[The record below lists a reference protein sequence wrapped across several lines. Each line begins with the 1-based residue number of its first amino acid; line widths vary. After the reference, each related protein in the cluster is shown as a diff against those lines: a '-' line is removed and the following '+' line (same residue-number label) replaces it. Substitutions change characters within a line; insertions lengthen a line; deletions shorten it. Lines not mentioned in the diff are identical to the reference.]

1 MKEEDSF
8 NQPLDPAQPA
18 LFQNW
23 GVLISAAVIVLG
35 LLILLINLPGHSV
48 VAARQ
53 TIPLVIQDGLI
64 VKGNGPELYVFKR
77 YTLHRLLEPSAEQQR
92 QARPMPDDF
101 LSGYRQGEPLDRNGQ
116 PVASALVAKKFPVR
130 QAAVKPPL
138 QVPGLSF
145 LALSL
150 LGSVMGIIILLGALW
165 LCRPAGNT
173 RMPEAV
179 PAGDYLQQAADY
191 AGRIEQLLKAR
202 PGRQAHELLV
212 QVRRWRVTVENLVK
226 HISQLRQDELIW
238 RDLARTPEIMAGL
251 EQQLAAETNPSLRLQ
266 LEQALARRRSQLATL
281 EQLQAT
287 ISQAEIQ
294 VEATLAL
301 LGTLYSQLL
310 AQQSTWQVSD
320 YSALLR
326 DIDEQ
331 VHRLQDYLGA
341 LEEVKTGKTR
351 WL

>member
-1 MKEEDSF
+1 
-8 NQPLDPAQPA
+8 
-18 LFQNW
+18 
-23 GVLISAAVIVLG
+23 
-35 LLILLINLPGHSV
+35 
-48 VAARQ
+48 
-53 TIPLVIQDGLI
+53 
-64 VKGNGPELYVFKR
+64 
-77 YTLHRLLEPSAEQQR
+77 
-92 QARPMPDDF
+92 
-101 LSGYRQGEPLDRNGQ
+101 
-116 PVASALVAKKFPVR
+116 
-130 QAAVKPPL
+130 
-138 QVPGLSF
+138 
-145 LALSL
+145 
-150 LGSVMGIIILLGALW
+150 
-165 LCRPAGNT
+165 
-173 RMPEAV
+173 
-179 PAGDYLQQAADY
+179 
-191 AGRIEQLLKAR
+191 
-202 PGRQAHELLV
+202 
-212 QVRRWRVTVENLVK
+212 VK

-251 EQQLAAETNPSLRLQ
+251 EQQLATETNPSLRLQ